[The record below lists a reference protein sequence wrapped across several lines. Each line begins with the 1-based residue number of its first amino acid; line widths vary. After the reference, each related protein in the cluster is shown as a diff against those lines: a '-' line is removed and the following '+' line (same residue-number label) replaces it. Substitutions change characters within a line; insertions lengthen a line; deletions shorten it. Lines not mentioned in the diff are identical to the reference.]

1 MKQPYRVSVKFY
13 FAGKNGCFSHHCLVV
28 ANTPLEAMRRFYAA
42 MSTSNAPLTLNEGDY
57 IVDISVEPIVDL
69 DSHLITR
76 DDGTFVSEKF

>member
-13 FAGKNGCFSHHCLVV
+13 FMEKNGCFSHHCLVV

-42 MSTSNAPLTLNEGDY
+42 MSTPNAPLTLNEGDY
-57 IVDISVEPIVDL
+57 IVDISVKPIVDL